1 MKGMIFSRV
10 VDEVPIESATV
21 QRVYVAEFGQVVG
34 IRVVVR
40 CRIIVVDTGGF
51 SKIEEKIL
59 ECRCF
64 RRDVHVRAPDHRLV
78 ANCWFYI
85 FRVLFF
91 FYQLVHVL
99 PKIVRCGRI
108 ADRIVC

>member
-59 ECRCF
+59 ECPRF
-64 RRDVHVRAPDHRLV
+64 RRDLHVGASDHRLV
-78 ANCWFYI
+78 AYLGFLI
-85 FRVLFF
+85 LRVLFF
-91 FYQLVHVL
+91 SNQLVHVF
-99 PKIVRCGRI
+99 PKIVWYG
-108 ADRIVC
+108 